1 MKNSLSLL
9 HSAIEQNSLQN
20 SLPKGLVYLFA
31 VASGLSVAN
40 VYYAQ
45 PLLNSLSRDFHIS
58 DAAIG
63 GVITA
68 TQVGSIL
75 ALLLLVPLGDKM
87 KRRHL
92 MGWQLSAL
100 VLSLLIV
107 AIAKTPAML
116 LIGMLAV
123 GMLGTAMTQ
132 GLISYAASSAGTHE
146 QGHVI
151 GTAQGG
157 VFIGLLLARVFSGA
171 ISDLTSWRGVYLSS
185 ALLML
190 AIAYPLWRY
199 LPQID
204 PPKNAMNYSTL
215 LRSMA
220 TLFKRQKVLQVRG
233 FLALLMFA
241 AFNIFWSALV
251 IPLSDAPH
259 YFSHTQIGAL
269 GLVGVVGALIA
280 SRTGRLADYGYGQ
293 IVSFIALLLLTLSW
307 LPIAFMDS
315 SLWALI
321 IGIILLDVGG
331 QSLHVTNQS
340 MIYCSEPEAHSRLVG
355 LYMMFY
361 AVGSGLGAV
370 SSTWIYAHAGWNG
383 VCLLGVGVSAFA
395 LIFWWLTRHI
405 R

>member
-315 SLWALI
+315 
-321 IGIILLDVGG
+321 
-331 QSLHVTNQS
+331 
-340 MIYCSEPEAHSRLVG
+340 
-355 LYMMFY
+355 
-361 AVGSGLGAV
+361 
-370 SSTWIYAHAGWNG
+370 
-383 VCLLGVGVSAFA
+383 
-395 LIFWWLTRHI
+395 
-405 R
+405 

>member
-1 MKNSLSLL
+1 MKNSLSLP
-9 HSAIEQNSLQN
+9 HSAIEQNSVQN

-45 PLLNSLSRDFHIS
+45 PLLDSLSRDFNIS

-87 KRRHL
+87 KRRQL

-100 VLSLLIV
+100 VLSLIIV
-107 AIAKTPAML
+107 AIAETPAML

-146 QGHVI
+146 QGRVI

-157 VFIGLLLARVFSGA
+157 VFIGLLLSRVFSGA
-171 ISDLTSWRGVYLSS
+171 ISDLTNWRGVYLSS

-269 GLVGVVGALIA
+269 GLVGVVGALLA
-280 SRTGRLADYGYGQ
+280 SRAGRLADHEYGQ

-361 AVGSGLGAV
+361 AVGSGFGAV